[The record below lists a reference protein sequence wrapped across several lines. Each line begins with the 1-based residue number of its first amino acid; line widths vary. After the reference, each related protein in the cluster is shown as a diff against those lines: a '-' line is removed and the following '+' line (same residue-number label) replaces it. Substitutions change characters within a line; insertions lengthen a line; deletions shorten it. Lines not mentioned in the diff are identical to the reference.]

1 MTEPKPTPEKQN
13 PPAAP
18 DSDTRPSAA
27 DETSTRARTGF
38 FNRIRGGLD
47 KPVHP
52 SEAEEIVVDP
62 DELS

>member
-27 DETSTRARTGF
+27 DETSTRATGF
-38 FNRIRGGLD
+38 FNRIRREFNE
-47 KPVHP
+47 PVHP
-52 SEAEEIVVDP
+52 SEAKEIVLDP
-62 DELS
+62 DELP